1 MFFKVFQVFAVDFFM
16 LKTILVSY
24 GARRAQGKRGGHRRR
39 EVDRVCLLKGT
50 ISIIEKRGDGVKK
63 IERGREIGFQK
74 KEEEEKSFPGAKRRK
89 KEKAFSFFA
98 PPSFFWDRKGGGIPR
113 LLHS

>member
-1 MFFKVFQVFAVDFFM
+1 MGQEG
-16 LKTILVSY
+16 LR
-24 GARRAQGKRGGHRRR
+24 GRGGGHRRR

-50 ISIIEKRGDGVKK
+50 ISIIEKRGDGVKKIERGDGVKK

-89 KEKAFSFFA
+89 KEKAFFFFA
-98 PPSFFWDRKGGGIPR
+98 PLPLLFFGTEKGGGGKYLAYYIAGF
-113 LLHS
+113 LDFS